1 MQFFAER
8 ARKKKEQYEKKL
20 RYEIGRRINPRSGAD
35 FEILYQELETWRLQV
50 TLFLYCFH
58 HNEAS

>member
-35 FEILYQELETWRLQV
+35 FEILYQELETWHLQV

-58 HNEAS
+58 RNEAS